1 MIAIRRQSLDV
12 PTIDESRKLRRVVL
26 TGAPGSGK
34 TTIVRELAR
43 RLGDCVVIV
52 PEAATQYYTG
62 LGLRWDQLTIEQ
74 RRDAQRAIYRLQV
87 NQEKH
92 IDESHPDRMIL
103 LDRGTIDGSAYWP
116 DGPDA
121 YWLDLGTTPAE
132 QLRRYDRVIV
142 LETVAHIGLYDG
154 DESNHI
160 RFEDASGAVEAGKT
174 LERLWTGHPDVHIVE
189 AKPILEDKIQA
200 VLRLLDRA

>member
-1 MIAIRRQSLDV
+1 MATDPRS
-12 PTIDESRKLRRVVL
+12 LRRVVL

-43 RLGDCVVIV
+43 RLGDRVVIV

-62 LGLRWDQLTIEQ
+62 LGLRWDQLTVEQ

-87 NQEKH
+87 NQETL
-92 IDESHPDRMIL
+92 IDQAHPDRMIL

-121 YWLDLGTTPAE
+121 YWLDLGTTSVE
-132 QLRRYDRVIV
+132 QLKRYDRVLV
-142 LETVAHIGLYDG
+142 LETAAQIGIYDG
-154 DESNHI
+154 GLSNHI
-160 RFEDASGAVEAGKT
+160 RFEDAGGAVEAGRT
-174 LERLWTGHPDVHIVE
+174 LERLWEGHPDVHRVL
-189 AKPILEDKIQA
+189 ARPRLEEKIQA
-200 VLRLLDRA
+200 VLRLIGHPGDSDV